1 MNKRAFDEIYKDP
14 TSKPSSYSI
23 DIPEPTNVEGED
35 QGYKNVVMDYPAGT
49 EPTDEAYT
57 EDQKQMYNEVSGPL
71 ERYGTVR
78 KDIYEDIKKDIP
90 SGKGDTRSARERASI
105 YRRDN
110 DPEAPSDAAVAM
122 RYRGVSPDVQ
132 AKNEEAAAEAADT
145 LQGEKQLFRESL
157 SGETSDHPGKT
168 HESETTDYYKDI
180 LRRREASRQGMINTI
195 ANR

>member
-1 MNKRAFDEIYKDP
+1 M
-14 TSKPSSYSI
+14 
-23 DIPEPTNVEGED
+23 EGED

-122 RYRGVSPDVQ
+122 RYRGVAPDVQ

-157 SGETSDHPGKT
+157 SGETSDHPSKT

>member
-23 DIPEPTNVEGED
+23 DIPEPTDVEGED

-122 RYRGVSPDVQ
+122 RYRGVAPDVQ

-157 SGETSDHPGKT
+157 SGETSDHPSKT